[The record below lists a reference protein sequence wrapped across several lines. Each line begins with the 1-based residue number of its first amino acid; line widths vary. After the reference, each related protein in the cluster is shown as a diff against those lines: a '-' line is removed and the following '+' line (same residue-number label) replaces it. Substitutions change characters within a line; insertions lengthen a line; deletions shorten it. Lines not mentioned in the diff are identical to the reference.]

1 MFWTRSDG
9 GSAPQSLTQSTN
21 VQYPWPSRR
30 TVNGWLISTCLPQTG
45 YSLWTV
51 PIDNNGAALKA
62 GTPEKF
68 LATPADER
76 HPSYSPD
83 GRWIAYASN
92 ETGMFQIYVR
102 AFPDTGGRWP
112 ISNGGV
118 YPVFSNNGRDLFYRT
133 EDGQVMVARY
143 TVKGDAFVADPPR
156 PFSDKR
162 LANLPLNGTFDVAPD
177 GRIIGLFPAEAP
189 GSARAQN
196 HVTFLLNFADEIRRR
211 VGTGK

>member
-1 MFWTRSDG
+1 MAYIEVSQAGYD
-9 GSAPQSLTQSTN
+9 LST
-21 VQYPWPSRR
+21 
-30 TVNGWLISTCLPQTG
+30 IS
-45 YSLWTV
+45 
-51 PIDNNGAALKA
+51 IDNSGGALKA

-68 LATPADER
+68 QATPADER
-76 HPSYSPD
+76 HPSFSPD

-92 ETGMFQIYVR
+92 ETNTFQIYVR
-102 AFPDTGGRWP
+102 AFPDTGGRWT
-112 ISNGGV
+112 ISNNGGV
-118 YPVFSNNGRDLFYRT
+118 YPIFSRNGRDLFYRT
-133 EDGQVMVARY
+133 LDGQVMLTQY

-162 LANLPLNGTFDVAPD
+162 LANLPLNGSYDVAQD